1 MGKPDRA
8 SIAAMRKR
16 PMPPTDLYEGEF
28 RPAPE
33 LIAWAHET
41 FIDDGAVLENP
52 DHHHLKSASLG
63 ALWTDVANGRHMR
76 SIVATCELGKPMV
89 NGRWQKA
96 RAEMQIRSWFGCLP
110 DFILTF
116 HAEYAAACSDAEFC
130 AVVEHE
136 LLHAG
141 QERDPFGAPK
151 FRKSGGPAFAMRG
164 HDVEEFV
171 GIVRRYGPGAAAGDT
186 GALVAAASKAP
197 EITAIQIT
205 KACGACLKVA

>member
-1 MGKPDRA
+1 ML
-8 SIAAMRKR
+8 AAMRLR
-16 PMPPTDLYEGEF
+16 PSPPQDLDLHGEF

-33 LIAWAHET
+33 LIAWAQAT
-41 FIDDGAVLENP
+41 FIEPGGVLENP
-52 DHHHLKSASLG
+52 DHAHLISAHLG
-63 ALWTDVANGRHMR
+63 ALWTNVPNGRHMR
-76 SIVATCELGKPMV
+76 VIAATCELGKPMV

-96 RAEMQIRSWFGCLP
+96 RAEQQIRQWFGSEP

-116 HAEYAAACSDAEFC
+116 YAEYASACTDAEFC

-141 QERDPFGAPK
+141 QEQDEFGAPK
-151 FRKSGGPAFAMRG
+151 FRKSGAPAYAIKG

-186 GALVAAASKAP
+186 LAFVEAAKAGP
-197 EITAIQIT
+197 TIAPVQIT
-205 KACGACLKVA
+205 RACGACLKAA